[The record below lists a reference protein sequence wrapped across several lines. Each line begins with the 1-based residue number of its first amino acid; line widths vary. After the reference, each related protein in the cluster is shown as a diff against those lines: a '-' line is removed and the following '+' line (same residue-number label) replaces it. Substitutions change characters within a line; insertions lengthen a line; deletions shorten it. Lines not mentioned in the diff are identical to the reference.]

1 MAVTTWTELK
11 AAVEGFLNRSDVDTA
26 IQDDFIPLAEAE
38 MKRRIRRMTQ
48 STTIYISAANLTGPT
63 DLAEPISL
71 RLDTSSPSQDVP
83 LKLCSPPMLVEVRA
97 WANDVT
103 GRPTHYAFYDE
114 QLQFAPAPDQSY
126 DGILVYYQQFTSLGS
141 GTATNTVLSQAPDA
155 YLYGSLLH
163 AAHYLEHPERL
174 PEFQARFDAAI
185 DQMNTVAERESYAGS
200 ITEAR
205 LPVTFG

>member
-83 LKLCSPPMLVEVRA
+83 LIRPRAVKVCKVRSPGGV
-97 WANDVT
+97 
-103 GRPTHYAFYDE
+103 
-114 QLQFAPAPDQSY
+114 APKIES
-126 DGILVYYQQFTSLGS
+126 S
-141 GTATNTVLSQAPDA
+141 
-155 YLYGSLLH
+155 
-163 AAHYLEHPERL
+163 ERL
-174 PEFQARFDAAI
+174 C
-185 DQMNTVAERESYAGS
+185 
-200 ITEAR
+200 
-205 LPVTFG
+205 